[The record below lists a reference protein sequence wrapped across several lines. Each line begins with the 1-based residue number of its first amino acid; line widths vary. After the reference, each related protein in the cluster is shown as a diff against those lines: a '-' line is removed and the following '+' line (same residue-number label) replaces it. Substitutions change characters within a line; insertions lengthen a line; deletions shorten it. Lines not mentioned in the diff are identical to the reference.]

1 MGDLCEDAQA
11 WADHLSIE
19 DVLLEDQD
27 TNAGENIALTFDLSG
42 STSPPSADSVVS
54 SWYAEKDTGENCME
68 NYIQMVWKDTK
79 YFCMARSRRQSGG
92 WFMVAR
98 YWPKGPKPVTSVQ
111 ELENNVYPGF
121 QRHCSDQDPPV
132 FSDVAEEGIAAHN
145 AIRASSPHNG
155 NLLLLDQNLC
165 DAAQAWADHLA
176 SEDTVAKD
184 KSTDQGENIAVD
196 WSGSVTPPSVD
207 SVVAS
212 WYEEKDTGEHCM
224 EHYTQ
229 MVWKDT
235 KYFCMARARSLS
247 GGWFMVA
254 RYFPK
259 GPSYETSLQEYEN
272 NIHHGFKKHCFGQTT
287 KSFSDVAK
295 EGLAVHNQIRGS
307 TPHYGAHLGLDQK
320 LCDDAQAWADL
331 LASED
336 SMRKDRST
344 DQGENIAV
352 DWSGSATPPSVDS
365 VVASW
370 YEEKDTGEHCME
382 HYTQMVW
389 KDTEYF
395 CMARARS
402 LSGAWFMVARYW
414 PKGPREGTSLK
425 KYEDNVFSGF
435 RKLQQ
440 SWICTT
446 STPPRIFSD
455 VAEEALSAH
464 NAIRMSSPHYRNP
477 LVLDQD
483 LCEDAQAWADHLSI
497 EDVVLADQ
505 DTNAGE
511 NIALA
516 FDLSGSTSPPSADSV
531 VSSWYAEK
539 DTGENCMENYIQMVW
554 KDTKYFCMARSR
566 RQSGGWFMVAR
577 YWPKGPSHQTS
588 VQGYENNVYLG
599 FRKLC

>member
-98 YWPKGPKPVTSVQ
+98 YWPKGPEQITSVQ

-121 QRHCSDQDPPV
+121 QRHCSDQDTPV

-145 AIRASSPHNG
+145 AIRVSSPHHG
-155 NLLLLDQNLC
+155 NFLLLDQNLC

-176 SEDTVAKD
+176 SEDSVMKD
-184 KSTDQGENIAVD
+184 RSTDQGENIAVD
-196 WSGSVTPPSVD
+196 WSGSVSPPSVD

-235 KYFCMARARSLS
+235 KYFCMSLARS
-247 GGWFMVA
+247 
-254 RYFPK
+254 
-259 GPSYETSLQEYEN
+259 
-272 NIHHGFKKHCFGQTT
+272 QT
-287 KSFSDVAK
+287 
-295 EGLAVHNQIRGS
+295 
-307 TPHYGAHLGLDQK
+307 
-320 LCDDAQAWADL
+320 
-331 LASED
+331 
-336 SMRKDRST
+336 
-344 DQGENIAV
+344 
-352 DWSGSATPPSVDS
+352 
-365 VVASW
+365 
-370 YEEKDTGEHCME
+370 
-382 HYTQMVW
+382 
-389 KDTEYF
+389 
-395 CMARARS
+395 
-402 LSGAWFMVARYW
+402 GAWFMVARYW

-455 VAEEALSAH
+455 VAEEALAAH

-497 EDVVLADQ
+497 EDVVLADE

-577 YWPKGPSHQTS
+577 YWPKGPKQITS
-588 VQGYENNVYLG
+588 VQELENNVYPG
-599 FRKLC
+599 FQRHCSDHDTPVFSDVAEEGIAAHNAIRSSSPHHGN